1 MSLKRDNY
9 NYALKYAA
17 IYTIITASILIAPL
31 FVYVTYM
38 KNIEEIKNEIELK
51 QQAQVVI
58 RAMERF
64 DPVTQEYFHFPR
76 YQSFQAGLYDGNFRS
91 IFTLL
96 DFKPESFDLGY
107 NIQGDKRYVII
118 KLLHGRYFGAEYL
131 IVATTHSISELIQT
145 AMMILLSIV
154 VIVFGFS
161 FLFLSDFA
169 KPFQRVNETLDNF
182 IKDSMHEINTP
193 LSIINVNIDLY
204 KRKFAPNKYLDRI
217 KAAAKTLATI
227 YDDMD
232 YLIKKNKLEYK
243 NESIGLSS
251 FLHERVDYFREV
263 GLLKNIQIDMQSEQE
278 YLLNFNK
285 TKLQRIIDNNL
296 SNAIKY
302 SHENSRVIVAL
313 EETEN
318 GLAMIFKDE
327 GVGIE
332 DPEKIFDRYYRENQ
346 EKGGFGIGLNIVKNI
361 IDEAG
366 ITLEITSQLKKGSTF
381 TYTFPPSMFFPLE

>member
-1 MSLKRDNY
+1 MKRDNRH
-9 NYALKYAA
+9 YALKYAA

-38 KNIEEIKNEIELK
+38 KNIEEIKNEIALG

-64 DPVTQEYFHFPR
+64 DPSTQEYFHFPR
-76 YQSFQAGLYDGNFRS
+76 YQSFQAGLYNGNFKP

-96 DFKPESFDLGY
+96 DFKPDSFNIGY
-107 NIQGDKRYVII
+107 NIQEDKRYII
-118 KLLHGRYFGAEYL
+118 VKLLHGRYFGAEYL
-131 IVATTHSISELIQT
+131 IVATNHSITELIQT
-145 AMMILLSIV
+145 TMMILLSIV
-154 VIVFGFS
+154 IIVFGFS
-161 FLFLSDFA
+161 FLFLNDFA
-169 KPFQRVNETLDNF
+169 KPFQRINETLDSF

-204 KRKFAPNKYLDRI
+204 KRKFASNKYLDRI

-243 NESIGLSS
+243 NESIGLSA

-263 GLLKNIQIDMQSEQE
+263 GLLKNIEIDMVSDAE
-278 YLLNFNK
+278 YLIDFNK
-285 TKLQRIIDNNL
+285 TMLQRIIDNNL

-302 SHENSRVIVAL
+302 SYENSRVTVAL
-313 EETEN
+313 NEMEN
-318 GLAMIFKDE
+318 GLAMTFKDE

-332 DPEKIFDRYYRENQ
+332 EPEKIFVRYYRENQ

-381 TYTFPPSMFFPLE
+381 TYTFPPTMYFQVE

>member
-1 MSLKRDNY
+1 MKRDNRH
-9 NYALKYAA
+9 YALKYAA

-38 KNIEEIKNEIELK
+38 KNIEEIKNEIALK

-58 RAMERF
+58 RSMERF
-64 DPVTQEYFHFPR
+64 DPATQEYFHFPR
-76 YQSFQAGLYDGNFRS
+76 YQSFQAGLYDGNFKPL
-91 IFTLL
+91 FTLL
-96 DFKPESFDLGY
+96 DFKPDSFDIGY
-107 NIQGDKRYVII
+107 NVQDDKRYLIL

-131 IVATTHSISELIQT
+131 IVAMTHSLTELVQT

-154 VIVFGFS
+154 IIVFGVS
-161 FLFLSDFA
+161 FLFLNDFA
-169 KPFQRVNETLDNF
+169 RPFQRLNETLDNF

-204 KRKFAPNKYLDRI
+204 RRKFASNKYLDRI

-232 YLIKKNKLEYK
+232 YLIKRNKLEYK
-243 NESIGLSS
+243 NETVGLSA

-263 GLLKNIQIDMQSEQE
+263 GLLKNIEIDMVSDNE

-285 TKLQRIIDNNL
+285 TMLQRIIDNNL

-302 SHENSRVIVAL
+302 SYENSRVTVELKACDH
-313 EETEN
+313 
-318 GLAMIFKDE
+318 GLAMLFRDE

-332 DPEKIFDRYYRENQ
+332 APEKIFERYYRENQ

-366 ITLEITSQLKKGSTF
+366 ITLEITSKPKQGSTF
-381 TYTFPPSMFFPLE
+381 TYTFPSHMYFLVT

>member
-1 MSLKRDNY
+1 
-9 NYALKYAA
+9 
-17 IYTIITASILIAPL
+17 
-31 FVYVTYM
+31 
-38 KNIEEIKNEIELK
+38 
-51 QQAQVVI
+51 
-58 RAMERF
+58 
-64 DPVTQEYFHFPR
+64 
-76 YQSFQAGLYDGNFRS
+76 
-91 IFTLL
+91 
-96 DFKPESFDLGY
+96 
-107 NIQGDKRYVII
+107 
-118 KLLHGRYFGAEYL
+118 
-131 IVATTHSISELIQT
+131 
-145 AMMILLSIV
+145 
-154 VIVFGFS
+154 
-161 FLFLSDFA
+161 
-169 KPFQRVNETLDNF
+169 
-182 IKDSMHEINTP
+182 MHEINTP